1 MSPSEG
7 QVHQATHKGQ
17 RSLSLSVASVLLE
30 PGPTDGQAR
39 PPAQA
44 PPSDSPRVC
53 LQGIT
58 SGPHL
63 ERRAPL
69 PPTLPE
75 DLDPREAEPDGEQGL
90 WELPA
95 SAQGGLCARHTGGSP
110 RGQCWARSQ
119 DGSRAQTA
127 TWGPEP
133 REGVLGWVPGLWLLW
148 KALEWVLGLRC
159 AWKGRQSVTFSPLAA
174 AAAAQESQPIPG
186 AAPVSREEP
195 AAGSGARATTE
206 APPGTQESLP
216 LGGVPDLSALSPP
229 VAAAA
234 LGRRW
239 ASGGDPRR
247 DLELSPHPAPPKKEL
262 PPGPALVPS
271 GNLELSMWPLL
282 VEEAPSPSPALV
294 FARAL
299 ELSFRPA
306 FQQEVHSPTP
316 ALVPSRELEQSSHPE
331 ALKDDTSPAPALVS
345 AEAQEQTWLPAFPVE
360 ESPPAPARV
369 SSGEVELSLHTKP
382 QKGEPLPAP
391 LPAPAGDS
399 ELLLCPAAPKDE
411 RPAAPALV
419 TAANLEFAAC
429 LPPLQGWPARDCPS
443 GLLPLPQFQPCP
455 PPECPLASL
464 VFFTFVVYLIFIL
477 WPYLRD
483 VCYWGF
489 N

>member
-95 SAQGGLCARHTGGSP
+95 SAQGGLCARHTGRSP

-247 DLELSPHPAPPKKEL
+247 DLELSLHPAPPKKEL
-262 PPGPALVPS
+262 PPGPAL
-271 GNLELSMWPLL
+271 
-282 VEEAPSPSPALV
+282 
-294 FARAL
+294 
-299 ELSFRPA
+299 
-306 FQQEVHSPTP
+306 
-316 ALVPSRELEQSSHPE
+316 
-331 ALKDDTSPAPALVS
+331 
-345 AEAQEQTWLPAFPVE
+345 
-360 ESPPAPARV
+360 V

-382 QKGEPLPAP
+382 QKGEPSPAP

-399 ELLLCPAAPKDE
+399 ELLLCPAAPRDE

-443 GLLPLPQFQPCP
+443 GLLPLPQCQPCP

-464 VFFTFVVYLIFIL
+464 VFCTFVVYLSFIFAAL
-477 WPYLRD
+477 
-483 VCYWGF
+483 F
-489 N
+489 T